1 MLLIVHVPKH
11 TIKEIIFVKSHEKV
25 STYFMHPVFLLTP
38 VHLSLTF
45 LYLNCKTIRLH
56 VECRPSQSWFGTIML
71 GLCIDAINI
80 SGGSEIY
87 PRGLIR
93 GKQPAQRPGVPCLML
108 LLSLP
113 SCCCHCGVLEHEGGS
128 SSTKHPG

>member
-45 LYLNCKTIRLH
+45 LCLNCKTIRLH
-56 VECRPSQSWFGTIML
+56 VECRPSQS
-71 GLCIDAINI
+71 
-80 SGGSEIY
+80 
-87 PRGLIR
+87 
-93 GKQPAQRPGVPCLML
+93 
-108 LLSLP
+108 
-113 SCCCHCGVLEHEGGS
+113 
-128 SSTKHPG
+128 